1 MNKYALFGFVLA
13 GLLLLACLPAAAEY
27 YKYRD
32 AEGNIRYTDDWAD
45 VPEDQRPT
53 AEIREDATDTAT
65 PETPAQDDPSSAANT
80 AQEGDAPEQG
90 EGEETAPVV
99 DEAAIEALN
108 ARKEALDRE
117 QAELME
123 AKSRLLEEK
132 ASLDGLAG
140 RDVEARQA
148 YEEKVEALNRKIADY
163 QKRQEAFQEEA
174 EAVKEAVEKAE
185 NPES

>member
-1 MNKYALFGFVLA
+1 MNKHVLFGVVLA
-13 GLLLLACLPAAAEY
+13 GLLLLACHPAAAEY

-53 AEIREDATDTAT
+53 AEIREEASDTDT
-65 PETPAQDDPSSAANT
+65 PETPAQGTLSSSDNT
-80 AQEGDAPEQG
+80 AEEGDAAEQG
-90 EGEETAPVV
+90 DDEEAAPVV
-99 DEAAIEALN
+99 DEAALEALN

-123 AKSRLLEEK
+123 AKNRLLEEK
-132 ASLDGLAG
+132 AGLDGLAG

-148 YEEKVEALNRKIADY
+148 YEEKVKALNRKIADY
-163 QKRQEAFQEEA
+163 QKRLDQFQADAAAVQEALKTEE
-174 EAVKEAVEKAE
+174 
-185 NPES
+185 